1 MAIDETGTYQDAK
14 RIFEGLD
21 LNIKKYLPYTEKEAR
36 IFRKH
41 LLEMAKRK
49 ASSNKYVTRLQN
61 NRLMVMRIE

>member
-1 MAIDETGTYQDAK
+1 MATNETGTYQDAK
-14 RIFEGLD
+14 QIFEGLEC
-21 LNIKKYLPYTEKEAR
+21 NIKRYFSYNDREAR

-61 NRLMVMRIE
+61 NKLMVMRIE

>member
-14 RIFEGLD
+14 RIFEGLEP
-21 LNIKKYLPYTEKEAR
+21 NIKRYLEYSEREAR

-49 ASSNKYVTRLQN
+49 ASTNKYVTRLQN
-61 NRLMVMRIE
+61 NRLMIMRIE